1 MKKFGFTLA
10 EVLITLGVIGII
22 TATTIPTFVAN
33 AQNKANAAKLSATI
47 TTLETA
53 FSNMMTDEG
62 TSDIYEIINYEN
74 NGGIDKL
81 VNFLKITMKKDENT
95 DIVEII
101 TEEAYPGLKK
111 ENYFAKTIDGDKLI
125 GSEFIGHVMA
135 AFITKNSNN
144 IYIMDDK
151 SVVIDTSKG
160 NPNILGRDIFIF
172 YLNEDGK
179 LYPYGSKYLA
189 NMSDEYE
196 YWKES
201 SDKYFACNDTKKGAG
216 CTARLVENNFV
227 VDY

>member
-22 TATTIPTFVAN
+22 AATTIPTFVSS

-62 TSDIYEIINYEN
+62 TSDIYEVINAEN
-74 NGGIDKL
+74 NWGIDKL

-95 DIVEII
+95 DIEEIV
-101 TEEAYPGLKK
+101 TVEAYPGLK
-111 ENYFAKTIDGDKLI
+111 ENYFAKTIDGEKFLT
-125 GSEFIGHVMA
+125 GSQFKGHVIA

-144 IYIMDDK
+144 IFLMDDK
-151 SVVIDTSKG
+151 KVFIDTSKG

-196 YWKES
+196 YWKDS
-201 SDKYFACNDTKKGAG
+201 SKVEFACNDTKKGAG

>member
-1 MKKFGFTLA
+1 
-10 EVLITLGVIGII
+10 
-22 TATTIPTFVAN
+22 
-33 AQNKANAAKLSATI
+33 
-47 TTLETA
+47 
-53 FSNMMTDEG
+53 
-62 TSDIYEIINYEN
+62 
-74 NGGIDKL
+74 
-81 VNFLKITMKKDENT
+81 MKKDENT

-101 TEEAYPGLKK
+101 TVEAYPGLE
-111 ENYFAKTIDGDKLI
+111 ENYFAKTIDGEKFLTS
-125 GSEFIGHVMA
+125 SEIRGRAMA

-144 IYIMDDK
+144 IFLMDDK
-151 SVVIDTSKG
+151 SVIIDTSKG

-196 YWKES
+196 YWKDS
-201 SDKYFACNDTKKGAG
+201 SKVEFACNDTKKGAG

>member
-10 EVLITLGVIGII
+10 EVLITLSIVGIVS
-22 TATTIPTFVAN
+22 ALTIPNFVAN

-62 TSDIYEIINYEN
+62 TSDIYEIINKEN
-74 NGGIDKL
+74 NWGIDKL
-81 VNFLKITMKKDENT
+81 VNFLKINTRKDENT
-95 DIVEII
+95 FLGDII
-101 TEEAYPGLKK
+101 TTEAYPGLK
-111 ENYFAKTIDGDKLI
+111 ENYFAKTIDGEIFLT
-125 GSEFIGHVMA
+125 GSEFKSHVLT
-135 AFITKNSNN
+135 AFITKNNNN
-144 IYIMDDK
+144 IFLMNDK
-151 SVVIDTSKG
+151 KVIIDTSKG

-201 SDKYFACNDTKKGAG
+201 SKVDFACNDTKKGAG